1 MEQRVAQALC
11 DDLLDRF
18 MAALNAHDSAA
29 MDACMHFPH
38 VPMPG
43 GQVADPGALAL
54 RPLVELR
61 SNRVAVLAEGRDRAE
76 GAILAGDDRRR

>member
-1 MEQRVAQALC
+1 MEQRVVQAIC

-38 VPMPG
+38 ARMAE
-43 GQVADPGALAL
+43 GQAVDPGALEL

-61 SNRVAVLAEGRDRAE
+61 SNRVAVLAEGRDRTE

>member
-29 MDACMHFPH
+29 MDACMHFRH
-38 VPMPG
+38 ARRG
-43 GQVADPGALAL
+43 EWRIQA
-54 RPLVELR
+54 R
-61 SNRVAVLAEGRDRAE
+61 SRFGP
-76 GAILAGDDRRR
+76 